1 MAGTYKVRFKMRG
14 NRELRTKLEDLAR
27 RAPVEAG
34 KSLLVEGK
42 YQLSLAEERTPYL
55 SGDLASSARIAGPA
69 IDGDDVIVAL
79 GFGGPNNEI
88 PYAMAQHQKQSY
100 THTRGEQGWRKNTV
114 RRERGRMLRRIAKEF
129 KLI

>member
-14 NRELRTKLEDLAR
+14 NRQLREKLEDLAR
-27 RAPVEAG
+27 RTPVEAG

-55 SGDLASSARIAGPA
+55 SGDLASSARIAGPVV
-69 IDGDDVIVAL
+69 DGDDVIVAL
-79 GFGGPNNEI
+79 GFGGANNEI
-88 PYAMAQHQKQSY
+88 PYAMAQHQRSY
-100 THTRGEQGWRKNTV
+100 THTRGEKKWLSATV
-114 RRERGRMLRRIAKEF
+114 KRERGRMLRRIAKEF

>member
-14 NRELRTKLEDLAR
+14 NRQLREKLEDLAR
-27 RAPVEAG
+27 RTPVEAG

-55 SGDLASSARIAGPA
+55 SGALASSARIAGPVV
-69 IDGDDVIVAL
+69 DGDDVIVAL
-79 GFGGPNNEI
+79 GFGGASNEI
-88 PYAMAQHQKQSY
+88 PYAMAQHQRSY
-100 THTRGEQGWRKNTV
+100 THTRGEKKWLSATV
-114 RRERGRMLRRIAKEF
+114 KRERGRMLRRIAKEF